1 MPRTVQ
7 DIVDHAD
14 ELAKRFE
21 SYEPRLADER
31 DPVAFVALREAAVGR
46 SEAERT
52 IREAVVE
59 ARTRG
64 YSWSAIG
71 SILGTS
77 GQAARQRYD
86 ASTNP

>member
-1 MPRTVQ
+1 MPRTVR

-46 SEAERT
+46 SEAART
-52 IREAVVE
+52 VREAGADV
-59 ARTRG
+59 RTRG
-64 YSWSAIG
+64 
-71 SILGTS
+71 
-77 GQAARQRYD
+77 
-86 ASTNP
+86 